1 MANYRD
7 LLEQAGARYGVPEGL
22 MTALGAKESSYN
34 PAAVS
39 SAGAV
44 GLTQVMPGTWRDM
57 GYTDEQMQNPE
68 YQADAGARYLAKMY
82 QQFGNWRDALQA
94 YHDGPGNVM
103 KAKRGEYTPGPEG
116 RGYVDDRFAQWAGDP
131 VIDSTVE
138 QRATSA
144 KVHPQQ
150 DPNNP
155 FAQLEAQSSEQVSAS
170 GVQSDPN
177 NPFAQIEQQA
187 ASQQPPQ
194 PVSSVAPKPVQ
205 QQTVNQANNE
215 PAREEPSLMQQAG
228 DWLTGGQSAGQIA
241 EQAGRGLVNIPFD
254 VLQGGASLINAIS
267 QGLGG
272 PKVLDDV
279 YRPVD
284 RPTDPY
290 AQAGE
295 TIGGYLLP
303 IGTAAKAVGATAKLA
318 GDIGSAGNMIAGSL
332 ADAANQEGDFAQN
345 AAINGGINIGAQ
357 GVLSGVGRV
366 IAPRVSQALGG
377 AALNSAND
385 VSRMAKSGAGRQS
398 IASQAA
404 NVSED
409 VAKAAESAGI
419 DINALTP
426 GMRSGSRGIAQ
437 AEGALA
443 STPGIV
449 QDAHQ
454 AAFNEISSKLS
465 RNLDEFG
472 AASGTAS
479 EKSAAIK
486 QRILQNLDQMKDA
499 ERAAWDDVRST
510 MPNQKARMLNGNAVI
525 QAERSAG
532 IPLTPEMKQFV
543 QANNQGGVTFDGMK
557 AWRAKF
563 ADAEQKYKRSGEANA
578 ARRAGEIRRAIT
590 DDMRTMAENGGFL
603 DDWQKANDLS
613 KARLSAQ
620 ESAESVFGRDLAT
633 DALITNGVKSLQS
646 SSAKGLNGPAG
657 FHSMIRALPESERV
671 PAISSMLQDAI
682 SHGVRGG
689 KADAAGINHIAEILT
704 PQNVKAI
711 SRYSSELGRIADA
724 YGTLARAAVKPQQ
737 YIERTGRTANV
748 LRDLDA
754 GLSNV
759 TSTVLNAIANS
770 TSGAIVGGAGG
781 GIAGAAVGALVGAGL
796 KGAVSKIATTRSGR
810 YAIEKAVQEA
820 TKAVITGGSKEALA
834 AAERRFMANKAAVK
848 AIRDAVGNEEFNRL
862 ARAGIVASLSG
873 IAQE

>member
-1 MANYRD
+1 MAYSR
-7 LLEQAGARYGVPEGL
+7 EQL
-22 MTALGAKESSYN
+22 MTALRN
-34 PAAVS
+34 
-39 SAGAV
+39 
-44 GLTQVMPGTWRDM
+44 
-57 GYTDEQMQNPE
+57 
-68 YQADAGARYLAKMY
+68 ADAAGDTEGARRIAQMLSSDD
-82 QQFGNWRDALQA
+82 QSTQNQSQPEEQSLVG
-94 YHDGPGNVM
+94 
-103 KAKRGEYTPGPEG
+103 KAT
-116 RGYVDDRFAQWAGDP
+116 
-131 VIDSTVE
+131 
-138 QRATSA
+138 
-144 KVHPQQ
+144 
-150 DPNNP
+150 
-155 FAQLEAQSSEQVSAS
+155 
-170 GVQSDPN
+170 
-177 NPFAQIEQQA
+177 
-187 ASQQPPQ
+187 
-194 PVSSVAPKPVQ
+194 
-205 QQTVNQANNE
+205 
-215 PAREEPSLMQQAG
+215 

-303 IGTAAKAVGATAKLA
+303 IGTAAKAAGAPARLA

-781 GIAGAAVGALVGAGL
+781 GGVAGAAAGALVGAGL

-820 TKAVITGGSKEALA
+820 TKAVRTGGSKEALA

-848 AIRDAVGNEEFNRL
+848 AIRDTVGNEEFQRL

-873 IAQE
+873 MAQE

>member
-1 MANYRD
+1 MAKAWKD
-7 LLEQAGARYGVPEGL
+7 VIASPQ
-22 MTALGAKESSYN
+22 
-34 PAAVS
+34 
-39 SAGAV
+39 
-44 GLTQVMPGTWRDM
+44 
-57 GYTDEQMQNPE
+57 
-68 YQADAGARYLAKMY
+68 YQALTEEQKA
-82 QQFGNWRDALQA
+82 QA
-94 YHDGPGNVM
+94 Q
-103 KAKRGEYTPGPEG
+103 
-116 RGYVDDRFAQWAGDP
+116 AQYFDE
-131 VIDSTVE
+131 V
-138 QRATSA
+138 
-144 KVHPQQ
+144 
-150 DPNNP
+150 
-155 FAQLEAQSSEQVSAS
+155 
-170 GVQSDPN
+170 
-177 NPFAQIEQQA
+177 
-187 ASQQPPQ
+187 
-194 PVSSVAPKPVQ
+194 VAPKAGDKWAEARDQFYAAYPPPQ
-205 QQTVNQANNE
+205 QQK
-215 PAREEPSLMQQAG
+215 EEPSLMQQAG

-303 IGTAAKAVGATAKLA
+303 IGTAAKAVEATAKLA

-689 KADAAGINHIAEILT
+689 KSDAAGINHIAGILT

-820 TKAVITGGSKEALA
+820 TKAVRAGGSKEALA

>member
-1 MANYRD
+1 MKVTANGKTFTFPDGTSTEDIGAAIDEYFAG
-7 LLEQAGARYGVPEGL
+7 QA
-22 MTALGAKESSYN
+22 
-34 PAAVS
+34 
-39 SAGAV
+39 
-44 GLTQVMPGTWRDM
+44 
-57 GYTDEQMQNPE
+57 
-68 YQADAGARYLAKMY
+68 
-82 QQFGNWRDALQA
+82 
-94 YHDGPGNVM
+94 
-103 KAKRGEYTPGPEG
+103 
-116 RGYVDDRFAQWAGDP
+116 
-131 VIDSTVE
+131 
-138 QRATSA
+138 
-144 KVHPQQ
+144 
-150 DPNNP
+150 
-155 FAQLEAQSSEQVSAS
+155 
-170 GVQSDPN
+170 
-177 NPFAQIEQQA
+177 
-187 ASQQPPQ
+187 
-194 PVSSVAPKPVQ
+194 VQ

-303 IGTAAKAVGATAKLA
+303 IGTAAKAAGAPAKLA

-711 SRYSSELGRIADA
+711 SRYSSELGRIAEA

-781 GIAGAAVGALVGAGL
+781 HC
-796 KGAVSKIATTRSGR
+796 
-810 YAIEKAVQEA
+810 
-820 TKAVITGGSKEALA
+820 
-834 AAERRFMANKAAVK
+834 RRCRRCFSWRWVK
-848 AIRDAVGNEEFNRL
+848 RRCI
-862 ARAGIVASLSG
+862 
-873 IAQE
+873 

>member
-1 MANYRD
+1 MMKVTANGKTFTFPDGTSTEDIGTAIDEYFAG
-7 LLEQAGARYGVPEGL
+7 QA
-22 MTALGAKESSYN
+22 
-34 PAAVS
+34 
-39 SAGAV
+39 
-44 GLTQVMPGTWRDM
+44 
-57 GYTDEQMQNPE
+57 
-68 YQADAGARYLAKMY
+68 
-82 QQFGNWRDALQA
+82 
-94 YHDGPGNVM
+94 
-103 KAKRGEYTPGPEG
+103 
-116 RGYVDDRFAQWAGDP
+116 
-131 VIDSTVE
+131 
-138 QRATSA
+138 
-144 KVHPQQ
+144 
-150 DPNNP
+150 
-155 FAQLEAQSSEQVSAS
+155 
-170 GVQSDPN
+170 
-177 NPFAQIEQQA
+177 
-187 ASQQPPQ
+187 
-194 PVSSVAPKPVQ
+194 VQ
-205 QQTVNQANNE
+205 QQTVNQANNA
-215 PAREEPSLMQQAG
+215 PTREEPSLMQQAG

-303 IGTAAKAVGATAKLA
+303 IGTAAKAAGAPAKLA

-820 TKAVITGGSKEALA
+820 TKAVRTGGSKEALA

-873 IAQE
+873 ITQE

>member
-1 MANYRD
+1 MKVTANGKTFTFPDGTSTEDIGTAIDEYFAG
-7 LLEQAGARYGVPEGL
+7 QA
-22 MTALGAKESSYN
+22 
-34 PAAVS
+34 
-39 SAGAV
+39 
-44 GLTQVMPGTWRDM
+44 
-57 GYTDEQMQNPE
+57 
-68 YQADAGARYLAKMY
+68 
-82 QQFGNWRDALQA
+82 
-94 YHDGPGNVM
+94 
-103 KAKRGEYTPGPEG
+103 
-116 RGYVDDRFAQWAGDP
+116 
-131 VIDSTVE
+131 
-138 QRATSA
+138 
-144 KVHPQQ
+144 
-150 DPNNP
+150 
-155 FAQLEAQSSEQVSAS
+155 
-170 GVQSDPN
+170 
-177 NPFAQIEQQA
+177 
-187 ASQQPPQ
+187 
-194 PVSSVAPKPVQ
+194 VQ

-303 IGTAAKAVGATAKLA
+303 IGTAAKAAGAPAKLA

-398 IASQAA
+398 IAGQAA

-578 ARRAGEIRRAIT
+578 ARRAGGIRRAIT
-590 DDMRTMAENGGFL
+590 DDMRTMAENGGFF

-633 DALITNGVKSLQS
+633 DALITNGVKSLQA

-711 SRYSSELGRIADA
+711 SRYSSDLGRIADA

-770 TSGAIVGGAGG
+770 TSGAIVGSAGG
-781 GIAGAAVGALVGAGL
+781 GIAGAAAGALVGAGL

-820 TKAVITGGSKEALA
+820 TKAVRAGGSKEALA
-834 AAERRFMANKAAVK
+834 AAERRFMANKAAIK

-873 IAQE
+873 MAQE

>member
-1 MANYRD
+1 MMKVTANGKTFTFPDGTSTEDIGSAIDEYFAG
-7 LLEQAGARYGVPEGL
+7 QA
-22 MTALGAKESSYN
+22 
-34 PAAVS
+34 
-39 SAGAV
+39 
-44 GLTQVMPGTWRDM
+44 
-57 GYTDEQMQNPE
+57 
-68 YQADAGARYLAKMY
+68 
-82 QQFGNWRDALQA
+82 
-94 YHDGPGNVM
+94 
-103 KAKRGEYTPGPEG
+103 
-116 RGYVDDRFAQWAGDP
+116 
-131 VIDSTVE
+131 
-138 QRATSA
+138 
-144 KVHPQQ
+144 
-150 DPNNP
+150 
-155 FAQLEAQSSEQVSAS
+155 
-170 GVQSDPN
+170 
-177 NPFAQIEQQA
+177 
-187 ASQQPPQ
+187 
-194 PVSSVAPKPVQ
+194 VQ

-228 DWLTGGQSAGQIA
+228 DWFTGGQSAGQIA

-303 IGTAAKAVGATAKLA
+303 IGTAAKAAGAPAKLA
-318 GDIGSAGNMIAGSL
+318 GDIGSAGSMIAGSL
-332 ADAANQEGDFAQN
+332 ADTANQEGDFAQN

-486 QRILQNLDQMKDA
+486 QRILKNLDQMKDA

-590 DDMRTMAENGGFL
+590 DDMRTMAENGGFF

-620 ESAESVFGRDLAT
+620 ERAESVFGRDLAT
-633 DALITNGVKSLQS
+633 DALITNGVKSLQA

-689 KADAAGINHIAEILT
+689 KSDAAGINHIAGILT

-759 TSTVLNAIANS
+759 TSTALNAIANS

-781 GIAGAAVGALVGAGL
+781 GIAGAAAGALVGAGL

-820 TKAVITGGSKEALA
+820 TKAVRAGGSKEALA

-848 AIRDAVGNEEFNRL
+848 AIRDAIGSDEFNRL
-862 ARAGIVASLSG
+862 SRAGIVASLSG
-873 IAQE
+873 MNEYE

>member
-1 MANYRD
+1 MSGPWEKY
-7 LLEQAGARYGVPEGL
+7 Q
-22 MTALGAKESSYN
+22 
-34 PAAVS
+34 
-39 SAGAV
+39 SA
-44 GLTQVMPGTWRDM
+44 TPS
-57 GYTDEQMQNPE
+57 
-68 YQADAGARYLAKMY
+68 ADSDGPWSKY
-82 QQFGNWRDALQA
+82 QQPTNQ
-94 YHDGPGNVM
+94 
-103 KAKRGEYTPGPEG
+103 E
-116 RGYVDDRFAQWAGDP
+116 
-131 VIDSTVE
+131 
-138 QRATSA
+138 
-144 KVHPQQ
+144 
-150 DPNNP
+150 
-155 FAQLEAQSSEQVSAS
+155 
-170 GVQSDPN
+170 
-177 NPFAQIEQQA
+177 EQQ
-187 ASQQPPQ
+187 P
-194 PVSSVAPKPVQ
+194 
-205 QQTVNQANNE
+205 NH
-215 PAREEPSLMQQAG
+215 SLAQQAG
-228 DWLTGGQSAGQIA
+228 DWLTGCQSAGQIA

-284 RPTDPY
+284 RPTDRF

-303 IGTAAKAVGATAKLA
+303 IGTAAKVAGAPAKLA

-332 ADAANQEGDFAQN
+332 AEAANQEGDFAQN
-345 AAINGGINIGAQ
+345 AAIAGGINIGAQ

-377 AALNSAND
+377 AALTSAND
-385 VSRMAKSGAGRQS
+385 VSKMAKSGAGRQS
-398 IASQAA
+398 IVSQAA

-454 AAFNEISSKLS
+454 AAFNEISLKLS

-486 QRILQNLDQMKDA
+486 QRVLQNLDQMKDA

-510 MPNQKARMLNGNAVI
+510 MPNKKARMLNGNSVI

-603 DDWQKANDLS
+603 DGWQKANDLS

-646 SSAKGLNGPAG
+646 SSAKGLHGPSG
-657 FHSMIRALPESERV
+657 FHSMIRSLPESERI

-682 SHGVRGG
+682 SHGVSGG
-689 KADAAGINHIAEILT
+689 KSDAAGINHIAGILT

-711 SRYSSELGRIADA
+711 SRYSSDLGRIADA

-759 TSTVLNAIANS
+759 TSTVLNAVANS
-770 TSGAIVGGAGG
+770 TSGAIVGAAGG
-781 GIAGAAVGALVGAGL
+781 GGVGAVAGALAGAAL

-820 TKAVITGGSKEALA
+820 TKAVRAGGSKEALA

-848 AIRDAVGNEEFNRL
+848 AIRDAVGNEEFQRL

-873 IAQE
+873 MAQE

>member
-1 MANYRD
+1 MAKAWKD
-7 LLEQAGARYGVPEGL
+7 VIASPQ
-22 MTALGAKESSYN
+22 
-34 PAAVS
+34 
-39 SAGAV
+39 
-44 GLTQVMPGTWRDM
+44 
-57 GYTDEQMQNPE
+57 
-68 YQADAGARYLAKMY
+68 YQALTEEQKA
-82 QQFGNWRDALQA
+82 QA
-94 YHDGPGNVM
+94 Q
-103 KAKRGEYTPGPEG
+103 
-116 RGYVDDRFAQWAGDP
+116 AQYFDE
-131 VIDSTVE
+131 V
-138 QRATSA
+138 
-144 KVHPQQ
+144 
-150 DPNNP
+150 
-155 FAQLEAQSSEQVSAS
+155 
-170 GVQSDPN
+170 
-177 NPFAQIEQQA
+177 
-187 ASQQPPQ
+187 
-194 PVSSVAPKPVQ
+194 VAPKAGDKWAEARDQFYAAYPPPQ
-205 QQTVNQANNE
+205 QQK
-215 PAREEPSLMQQAG
+215 EEPSLMQQAG

-689 KADAAGINHIAEILT
+689 KSDAAGINHIAGILT

-781 GIAGAAVGALVGAGL
+781 DIAGAAVGALVGAGL

-820 TKAVITGGSKEALA
+820 TKAVRAGGSKEALA

>member
-1 MANYRD
+1 MAYSR
-7 LLEQAGARYGVPEGL
+7 EQL
-22 MTALGAKESSYN
+22 MTALRN
-34 PAAVS
+34 
-39 SAGAV
+39 
-44 GLTQVMPGTWRDM
+44 
-57 GYTDEQMQNPE
+57 
-68 YQADAGARYLAKMY
+68 ADAAGDTEGARRIAQMLSSGD
-82 QQFGNWRDALQA
+82 QSTQNQSQPEEQSLVG
-94 YHDGPGNVM
+94 
-103 KAKRGEYTPGPEG
+103 KAT
-116 RGYVDDRFAQWAGDP
+116 
-131 VIDSTVE
+131 
-138 QRATSA
+138 
-144 KVHPQQ
+144 
-150 DPNNP
+150 
-155 FAQLEAQSSEQVSAS
+155 
-170 GVQSDPN
+170 
-177 NPFAQIEQQA
+177 
-187 ASQQPPQ
+187 
-194 PVSSVAPKPVQ
+194 
-205 QQTVNQANNE
+205 
-215 PAREEPSLMQQAG
+215 

-303 IGTAAKAVGATAKLA
+303 IGTAAKAAGAPAKLA

-525 QAERSAG
+525 QAERSAD

-563 ADAEQKYKRSGEANA
+563 ADAEQKYKRSGEAYA

-754 GLSNV
+754 GLSKV
-759 TSTVLNAIANS
+759 TSAVLNAIANS

-820 TKAVITGGSKEALA
+820 TKAVRAGGSKEALA

-848 AIRDAVGNEEFNRL
+848 AIREALGNEEFQRL

-873 IAQE
+873 MTQE

>member
-1 MANYRD
+1 MAYSR
-7 LLEQAGARYGVPEGL
+7 EQL
-22 MTALGAKESSYN
+22 MTALRN
-34 PAAVS
+34 
-39 SAGAV
+39 
-44 GLTQVMPGTWRDM
+44 
-57 GYTDEQMQNPE
+57 
-68 YQADAGARYLAKMY
+68 ADAAGDTEGARRIAQMLSSGD
-82 QQFGNWRDALQA
+82 QSTQNQSQPEEQSLVG
-94 YHDGPGNVM
+94 
-103 KAKRGEYTPGPEG
+103 KAT
-116 RGYVDDRFAQWAGDP
+116 
-131 VIDSTVE
+131 
-138 QRATSA
+138 
-144 KVHPQQ
+144 
-150 DPNNP
+150 
-155 FAQLEAQSSEQVSAS
+155 
-170 GVQSDPN
+170 
-177 NPFAQIEQQA
+177 
-187 ASQQPPQ
+187 
-194 PVSSVAPKPVQ
+194 
-205 QQTVNQANNE
+205 
-215 PAREEPSLMQQAG
+215 

-303 IGTAAKAVGATAKLA
+303 IGTAAKAAGAPAKLA
-318 GDIGSAGNMIAGSL
+318 VDIGSAGNMIAGSL

-499 ERAAWDDVRST
+499 ERAAWDGVRST

-590 DDMRTMAENGGFL
+590 DDMRTMAENGGFF

-689 KADAAGINHIAEILT
+689 KADAAGINHIAGILT

-781 GIAGAAVGALVGAGL
+781 GIAGAAAGALVGAGL
-796 KGAVSKIATTRSGR
+796 KGAVSKISTTRSGR

-820 TKAVITGGSKEALA
+820 TKAVRAGGSKEALA

-848 AIRDAVGNEEFNRL
+848 AIRDAIGSDEFNRL
-862 ARAGIVASLSG
+862 SRAGIVASLSG
-873 IAQE
+873 MNEYE

>member
-1 MANYRD
+1 MAYSR
-7 LLEQAGARYGVPEGL
+7 EQL
-22 MTALGAKESSYN
+22 MTALRN
-34 PAAVS
+34 
-39 SAGAV
+39 
-44 GLTQVMPGTWRDM
+44 
-57 GYTDEQMQNPE
+57 
-68 YQADAGARYLAKMY
+68 ADAAGDTEGARRIAQMLSSGD
-82 QQFGNWRDALQA
+82 QSTQNQSQPEEQSLVG
-94 YHDGPGNVM
+94 
-103 KAKRGEYTPGPEG
+103 KAT
-116 RGYVDDRFAQWAGDP
+116 
-131 VIDSTVE
+131 
-138 QRATSA
+138 
-144 KVHPQQ
+144 
-150 DPNNP
+150 
-155 FAQLEAQSSEQVSAS
+155 
-170 GVQSDPN
+170 
-177 NPFAQIEQQA
+177 
-187 ASQQPPQ
+187 
-194 PVSSVAPKPVQ
+194 
-205 QQTVNQANNE
+205 
-215 PAREEPSLMQQAG
+215 

-241 EQAGRGLVNIPFD
+241 EQAGSGLVNIPFD

-303 IGTAAKAVGATAKLA
+303 IGTAAKAAGAPAKLA
-318 GDIGSAGNMIAGSL
+318 EDIGSAGNMIAGSL

-590 DDMRTMAENGGFL
+590 DDMRTMAENGGFF

-689 KADAAGINHIAEILT
+689 KSDAAGINHIAEILT

-781 GIAGAAVGALVGAGL
+781 AL
-796 KGAVSKIATTRSGR
+796 
-810 YAIEKAVQEA
+810 Q
-820 TKAVITGGSKEALA
+820 ALPQ
-834 AAERRFMANKAAVK
+834 V
-848 AIRDAVGNEEFNRL
+848 L
-862 ARAGIVASLSG
+862 
-873 IAQE
+873 

>member
-1 MANYRD
+1 MMKVTANGKKFTFPDGTSTEDIGTAIDEYFAG
-7 LLEQAGARYGVPEGL
+7 QA
-22 MTALGAKESSYN
+22 
-34 PAAVS
+34 
-39 SAGAV
+39 
-44 GLTQVMPGTWRDM
+44 
-57 GYTDEQMQNPE
+57 
-68 YQADAGARYLAKMY
+68 
-82 QQFGNWRDALQA
+82 
-94 YHDGPGNVM
+94 
-103 KAKRGEYTPGPEG
+103 
-116 RGYVDDRFAQWAGDP
+116 
-131 VIDSTVE
+131 
-138 QRATSA
+138 
-144 KVHPQQ
+144 
-150 DPNNP
+150 
-155 FAQLEAQSSEQVSAS
+155 
-170 GVQSDPN
+170 
-177 NPFAQIEQQA
+177 
-187 ASQQPPQ
+187 
-194 PVSSVAPKPVQ
+194 VQ

-303 IGTAAKAVGATAKLA
+303 IGTAAKAAGAPAKLA

-345 AAINGGINIGAQ
+345 TAINGGINIGAQ

-398 IASQAA
+398 IARQAA

-781 GIAGAAVGALVGAGL
+781 GIAGAAAGALVGAWL

-820 TKAVITGGSKEALA
+820 TKAVRAGGSKEALV

-848 AIRDAVGNEEFNRL
+848 AIRDTVGNEEFQQL

-873 IAQE
+873 MTQE

>member
-1 MANYRD
+1 MMKVTANGKTFTFPDGTSTEDIGTAIDEYF
-7 LLEQAGARYGVPEGL
+7 AG
-22 MTALGAKESSYN
+22 
-34 PAAVS
+34 
-39 SAGAV
+39 
-44 GLTQVMPGTWRDM
+44 QV
-57 GYTDEQMQNPE
+57 
-68 YQADAGARYLAKMY
+68 
-82 QQFGNWRDALQA
+82 
-94 YHDGPGNVM
+94 
-103 KAKRGEYTPGPEG
+103 
-116 RGYVDDRFAQWAGDP
+116 
-131 VIDSTVE
+131 
-138 QRATSA
+138 
-144 KVHPQQ
+144 
-150 DPNNP
+150 
-155 FAQLEAQSSEQVSAS
+155 
-170 GVQSDPN
+170 
-177 NPFAQIEQQA
+177 
-187 ASQQPPQ
+187 
-194 PVSSVAPKPVQ
+194 VQ
-205 QQTVNQANNE
+205 QQTVNQANNA
-215 PAREEPSLMQQAG
+215 PTREEPSLMQQAG

-290 AQAGE
+290 AQVGE

-303 IGTAAKAVGATAKLA
+303 IGTAAKAAGAPAKLA

-603 DDWQKANDLS
+603 DDWQKANNLS

-689 KADAAGINHIAEILT
+689 KADAAGINHIAGILT

-781 GIAGAAVGALVGAGL
+781 GIVGAAAGALVGAGL

-820 TKAVITGGSKEALA
+820 TKAVRAGGSKEALA

-848 AIRDAVGNEEFNRL
+848 AIRDAIGSDEFNRL
-862 ARAGIVASLSG
+862 SRAGIVASLSG
-873 IAQE
+873 MNEYE

>member
-1 MANYRD
+1 MAYSR
-7 LLEQAGARYGVPEGL
+7 EQL
-22 MTALGAKESSYN
+22 MTALRN
-34 PAAVS
+34 
-39 SAGAV
+39 
-44 GLTQVMPGTWRDM
+44 
-57 GYTDEQMQNPE
+57 
-68 YQADAGARYLAKMY
+68 ADAAGDTEGARRIAQMLSSGD
-82 QQFGNWRDALQA
+82 QSTQNQSQPEEQSLVG
-94 YHDGPGNVM
+94 
-103 KAKRGEYTPGPEG
+103 KAT
-116 RGYVDDRFAQWAGDP
+116 
-131 VIDSTVE
+131 
-138 QRATSA
+138 
-144 KVHPQQ
+144 
-150 DPNNP
+150 
-155 FAQLEAQSSEQVSAS
+155 
-170 GVQSDPN
+170 
-177 NPFAQIEQQA
+177 
-187 ASQQPPQ
+187 
-194 PVSSVAPKPVQ
+194 
-205 QQTVNQANNE
+205 
-215 PAREEPSLMQQAG
+215 

-303 IGTAAKAVGATAKLA
+303 IGTAAKAAGAPAKLA

-590 DDMRTMAENGGFL
+590 DDMRTMAENGGFF

-633 DALITNGVKSLQS
+633 DALITNGVKSLQA

-689 KADAAGINHIAEILT
+689 KADAAGINHIAGILT

-754 GLSNV
+754 GLSNI

-781 GIAGAAVGALVGAGL
+781 GIAGAAAGALVGAGL

-820 TKAVITGGSKEALA
+820 TKAVRAGGSKEALA

-848 AIRDAVGNEEFNRL
+848 AIRDAIGSDEFNRL
-862 ARAGIVASLSG
+862 SRAGIVASLSG
-873 IAQE
+873 MNEYE

>member
-1 MANYRD
+1 MKVTANGKTFTFPDGTSTEDIGSAIDEYF
-7 LLEQAGARYGVPEGL
+7 AG
-22 MTALGAKESSYN
+22 
-34 PAAVS
+34 
-39 SAGAV
+39 
-44 GLTQVMPGTWRDM
+44 
-57 GYTDEQMQNPE
+57 
-68 YQADAGARYLAKMY
+68 
-82 QQFGNWRDALQA
+82 
-94 YHDGPGNVM
+94 
-103 KAKRGEYTPGPEG
+103 
-116 RGYVDDRFAQWAGDP
+116 
-131 VIDSTVE
+131 
-138 QRATSA
+138 
-144 KVHPQQ
+144 
-150 DPNNP
+150 
-155 FAQLEAQSSEQVSAS
+155 QS
-170 GVQSDPN
+170 
-177 NPFAQIEQQA
+177 
-187 ASQQPPQ
+187 
-194 PVSSVAPKPVQ
+194 VQ
-205 QQTVNQANNE
+205 QQTVSQDSNE

-303 IGTAAKAVGATAKLA
+303 IGTAAKAAGAPAKLA

-590 DDMRTMAENGGFL
+590 DDMRTMAENGGFF

-633 DALITNGVKSLQS
+633 DALITNGVKSLQA

-689 KADAAGINHIAEILT
+689 KADAAGINHIAGILT

-754 GLSNV
+754 GLSNI

-781 GIAGAAVGALVGAGL
+781 GIAGAAAGALVGAGL

-820 TKAVITGGSKEALA
+820 TKAVRAGGSKEALA

-848 AIRDAVGNEEFNRL
+848 AIRDAIGSDEFNRL
-862 ARAGIVASLSG
+862 SRAGIVASLSG
-873 IAQE
+873 MNEYE

>member
-1 MANYRD
+1 MAKAWKD
-7 LLEQAGARYGVPEGL
+7 VIASPQ
-22 MTALGAKESSYN
+22 
-34 PAAVS
+34 
-39 SAGAV
+39 
-44 GLTQVMPGTWRDM
+44 
-57 GYTDEQMQNPE
+57 
-68 YQADAGARYLAKMY
+68 YQALTEEQKA
-82 QQFGNWRDALQA
+82 QA
-94 YHDGPGNVM
+94 Q
-103 KAKRGEYTPGPEG
+103 
-116 RGYVDDRFAQWAGDP
+116 AQYFDE
-131 VIDSTVE
+131 V
-138 QRATSA
+138 
-144 KVHPQQ
+144 
-150 DPNNP
+150 
-155 FAQLEAQSSEQVSAS
+155 
-170 GVQSDPN
+170 
-177 NPFAQIEQQA
+177 
-187 ASQQPPQ
+187 
-194 PVSSVAPKPVQ
+194 VAPKAGDKWAEARDQFYAAYPPPQ
-205 QQTVNQANNE
+205 QQK
-215 PAREEPSLMQQAG
+215 EEPSLMQQAG

-279 YRPVD
+279 YRPVE

-303 IGTAAKAVGATAKLA
+303 IGTAAKAAGAPAKLA

-754 GLSNV
+754 GLSKV
-759 TSTVLNAIANS
+759 TSAVLNAIANS

-820 TKAVITGGSKEALA
+820 TKAVRAGGSKEALA

-848 AIRDAVGNEEFNRL
+848 AIREALGNEEFQRL

-873 IAQE
+873 MTQE

>member
-1 MANYRD
+1 MAKAWKD
-7 LLEQAGARYGVPEGL
+7 VIASPQ
-22 MTALGAKESSYN
+22 
-34 PAAVS
+34 
-39 SAGAV
+39 
-44 GLTQVMPGTWRDM
+44 
-57 GYTDEQMQNPE
+57 
-68 YQADAGARYLAKMY
+68 YQALTEEQKA
-82 QQFGNWRDALQA
+82 QA
-94 YHDGPGNVM
+94 Q
-103 KAKRGEYTPGPEG
+103 
-116 RGYVDDRFAQWAGDP
+116 AQYFDE
-131 VIDSTVE
+131 V
-138 QRATSA
+138 
-144 KVHPQQ
+144 
-150 DPNNP
+150 
-155 FAQLEAQSSEQVSAS
+155 
-170 GVQSDPN
+170 
-177 NPFAQIEQQA
+177 
-187 ASQQPPQ
+187 
-194 PVSSVAPKPVQ
+194 VAPKAGDKWAEARDQFYAAYPPPQ
-205 QQTVNQANNE
+205 QQK
-215 PAREEPSLMQQAG
+215 EEPSLMQQAG

-303 IGTAAKAVGATAKLA
+303 IGTAAKAAGAPAKLA

-366 IAPRVSQALGG
+366 IAPRFSQALGG

-820 TKAVITGGSKEALA
+820 TKAVRTGGSKEALA

>member
-1 MANYRD
+1 MAYSR
-7 LLEQAGARYGVPEGL
+7 EQL
-22 MTALGAKESSYN
+22 MTALRN
-34 PAAVS
+34 
-39 SAGAV
+39 
-44 GLTQVMPGTWRDM
+44 
-57 GYTDEQMQNPE
+57 
-68 YQADAGARYLAKMY
+68 ADAAGDTEGARRIAQMLSSGD
-82 QQFGNWRDALQA
+82 QSTQNQSQPEEQSLVG
-94 YHDGPGNVM
+94 
-103 KAKRGEYTPGPEG
+103 KAT
-116 RGYVDDRFAQWAGDP
+116 
-131 VIDSTVE
+131 
-138 QRATSA
+138 
-144 KVHPQQ
+144 
-150 DPNNP
+150 
-155 FAQLEAQSSEQVSAS
+155 
-170 GVQSDPN
+170 
-177 NPFAQIEQQA
+177 
-187 ASQQPPQ
+187 
-194 PVSSVAPKPVQ
+194 
-205 QQTVNQANNE
+205 
-215 PAREEPSLMQQAG
+215 

-303 IGTAAKAVGATAKLA
+303 IGTAAKAAGAPAKLA

-689 KADAAGINHIAEILT
+689 KADAAGINHIAGILT

-781 GIAGAAVGALVGAGL
+781 GIAGAAAGALVGAGL
-796 KGAVSKIATTRSGR
+796 KGAVSKISTTRSGR

-820 TKAVITGGSKEALA
+820 TKAVRAGGSKEALA

-848 AIRDAVGNEEFNRL
+848 AIRDAIGSDEFNRL
-862 ARAGIVASLSG
+862 SRAGIVASLSG
-873 IAQE
+873 MNEYE

>member
-1 MANYRD
+1 MAYSR
-7 LLEQAGARYGVPEGL
+7 EQL
-22 MTALGAKESSYN
+22 MTALRN
-34 PAAVS
+34 
-39 SAGAV
+39 
-44 GLTQVMPGTWRDM
+44 
-57 GYTDEQMQNPE
+57 
-68 YQADAGARYLAKMY
+68 ADAAGDTEGARRIAQMLSSDD
-82 QQFGNWRDALQA
+82 QSTQNQSQPEEQSLVG
-94 YHDGPGNVM
+94 
-103 KAKRGEYTPGPEG
+103 KAT
-116 RGYVDDRFAQWAGDP
+116 
-131 VIDSTVE
+131 
-138 QRATSA
+138 
-144 KVHPQQ
+144 
-150 DPNNP
+150 
-155 FAQLEAQSSEQVSAS
+155 
-170 GVQSDPN
+170 
-177 NPFAQIEQQA
+177 
-187 ASQQPPQ
+187 
-194 PVSSVAPKPVQ
+194 
-205 QQTVNQANNE
+205 
-215 PAREEPSLMQQAG
+215 

-590 DDMRTMAENGGFL
+590 DDMRTMAENGGFF

-633 DALITNGVKSLQS
+633 DALITNGVKSLQA

-689 KADAAGINHIAEILT
+689 KADAAGINHIAGILT

-754 GLSNV
+754 GLSNI

-781 GIAGAAVGALVGAGL
+781 GIAGAAAGALVGAGL

-820 TKAVITGGSKEALA
+820 TKAVRAGGSKEALA

-848 AIRDAVGNEEFNRL
+848 AIRDAIGSDEFNRL
-862 ARAGIVASLSG
+862 SRAGIVASLSG
-873 IAQE
+873 MNEYE

>member
-1 MANYRD
+1 MAKAWKD
-7 LLEQAGARYGVPEGL
+7 VIASPQ
-22 MTALGAKESSYN
+22 
-34 PAAVS
+34 
-39 SAGAV
+39 
-44 GLTQVMPGTWRDM
+44 
-57 GYTDEQMQNPE
+57 
-68 YQADAGARYLAKMY
+68 YQALTEEQKA
-82 QQFGNWRDALQA
+82 QA
-94 YHDGPGNVM
+94 Q
-103 KAKRGEYTPGPEG
+103 
-116 RGYVDDRFAQWAGDP
+116 AQYFDE
-131 VIDSTVE
+131 V
-138 QRATSA
+138 
-144 KVHPQQ
+144 
-150 DPNNP
+150 
-155 FAQLEAQSSEQVSAS
+155 
-170 GVQSDPN
+170 
-177 NPFAQIEQQA
+177 
-187 ASQQPPQ
+187 
-194 PVSSVAPKPVQ
+194 VAPKAGDKWAEARDQFYAAYPPPQ
-205 QQTVNQANNE
+205 QQK
-215 PAREEPSLMQQAG
+215 EEPSLMQQAG

-284 RPTDPY
+284 RPTDLW

-303 IGTAAKAVGATAKLA
+303 IGTAAKVAGAPAKLA

-377 AALNSAND
+377 AALNSANE

-472 AASGTAS
+472 ATSGTAS

-754 GLSNV
+754 GLSV
-759 TSTVLNAIANS
+759 SVQPEP
-770 TSGAIVGGAGG
+770 SGQN
-781 GIAGAAVGALVGAGL
+781 L
-796 KGAVSKIATTRSGR
+796 T
-810 YAIEKAVQEA
+810 
-820 TKAVITGGSKEALA
+820 
-834 AAERRFMANKAAVK
+834 N
-848 AIRDAVGNEEFNRL
+848 
-862 ARAGIVASLSG
+862 
-873 IAQE
+873 